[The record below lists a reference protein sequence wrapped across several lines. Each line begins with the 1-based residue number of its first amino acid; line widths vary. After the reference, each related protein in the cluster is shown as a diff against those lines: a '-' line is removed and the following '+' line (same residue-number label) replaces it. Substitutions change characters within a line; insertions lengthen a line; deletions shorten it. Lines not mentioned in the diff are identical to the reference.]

1 MEVIELLWQLA
12 MEEELLDWCL
22 ESAVTSAQLL
32 LWLGVLSPPG
42 DKGEFR
48 QLLVG
53 GSCVLWT
60 GALVVALI
68 GHFLESRDFSV
79 CLLWGMC
86 RLVPVF
92 LPRWALLWH
101 AAVGAQEGI
110 LSKRRIRCPGFR
122 CVLDST
128 YWWTHQTRGT
138 GSSWEVHRE
147 VGHQCI
153 CFTLHSS
160 HLAELGELASP

>member
-48 QLLVG
+48 QFLVG

-68 GHFLESRDFSV
+68 GHFLESSDFSV

-101 AAVGAQEGI
+101 AAVGAQEG
-110 LSKRRIRCPGFR
+110 CPVQEEDTLPRFQV
-122 CVLDST
+122 CVRLNLLMNSSNKGH
-128 YWWTHQTRGT
+128 WEFMRG
-138 GSSWEVHRE
+138 S
-147 VGHQCI
+147 
-153 CFTLHSS
+153 
-160 HLAELGELASP
+160 